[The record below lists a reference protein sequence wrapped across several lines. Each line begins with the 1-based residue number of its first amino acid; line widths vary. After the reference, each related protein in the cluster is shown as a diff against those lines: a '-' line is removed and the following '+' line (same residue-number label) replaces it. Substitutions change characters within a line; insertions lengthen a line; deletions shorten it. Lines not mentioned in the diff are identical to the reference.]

1 MTIEDYSCFIVAI
14 FLFAITFSIRFMTNN
29 PEIVKKIDEH
39 NKANRPKWLDTKW
52 GKPLI
57 AIILLILA
65 VFFSW
70 SDINTEDLGVQKI
83 IELSLSLFGML
94 MIYFVFYPPKSWK
107 IIEEE

>member
-1 MTIEDYSCFIVAI
+1 MAIEDYSCFI
-14 FLFAITFSIRFMTNN
+14 FAIVIFAMSYLLKFLNN
-29 PEIVKKIDEH
+29 LEVVKKIDEH

-70 SDINTEDLGVQKI
+70 SDINIEDLGVEKI